1 MNLSQEEGISL
12 WVVTDPNVGYNSGAF
27 NAGNVAEQVTIEETH
42 AISVGGIMELLAW

>member
-27 NAGNVAEQVTIEETH
+27 NAGNVGEQITIEETCY
-42 AISVGGIMELLAW
+42 